1 MSRVYKAKARPK
13 IVKWVERKDAS
24 LAGLKA
30 SVLYAI
36 HELERSPDG
45 SPFSGDVLNR
55 KWFEFKPT
63 SFVGVH
69 HLFLLFHQENPFDR
83 SVRITVSGIAVVALG
98 DNLIED
104 PWQES

>member
-1 MSRVYKAKARPK
+1 MSRVYKAKTRPK

-36 HELERSPDG
+36 HELERSPNG
-45 SPFSGDVLNR
+45 SPFSGDMLNR
-55 KWFEFKPT
+55 KWFEFKPN

-69 HLFLLFHQENPFDR
+69 HLFLLFR
-83 SVRITVSGIAVVALG
+83 SSVPPAK
-98 DNLIED
+98 
-104 PWQES
+104 